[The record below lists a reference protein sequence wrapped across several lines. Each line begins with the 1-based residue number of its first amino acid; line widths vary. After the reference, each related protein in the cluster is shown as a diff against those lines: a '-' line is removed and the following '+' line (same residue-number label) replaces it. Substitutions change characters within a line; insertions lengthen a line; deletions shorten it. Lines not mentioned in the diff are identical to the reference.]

1 MTIILSSTAI
11 LNASIIIAFFVFFT
25 QCTYL
30 SHVSNFNSDII
41 MFKFG
46 LNYSCKDVVLLI
58 PDVNLVDLLKLSTI
72 HTTIK
77 QHPRLNL
84 RVTERFSYPTLLK
97 HYHRNRSKI
106 F

>member
-1 MTIILSSTAI
+1 
-11 LNASIIIAFFVFFT
+11 
-25 QCTYL
+25 
-30 SHVSNFNSDII
+30 
-41 MFKFG
+41 MFKCG

-77 QHPRLNL
+77 QYSRLNL

-97 HYHRNRSKI
+97 H
-106 F
+106 